1 MKNQYNLCV
10 TILFQAV
17 AILSDLTDDMD
28 CRSKSGD
35 SALHVMIQR
44 HRIDCAVALL
54 VHGASDEATDSDGNN
69 ALHLAVKVSKSFSF
83 SYHYFFL

>member
-1 MKNQYNLCV
+1 MNHQYNLCV
-10 TILFQAV
+10 TIPLQAV

-28 CRSKSGD
+28 CHSKSGD

-69 ALHLAVKVSKSFSF
+69 AIHLAVKVSRSS
-83 SYHYFFL
+83 SVSCHYFLL